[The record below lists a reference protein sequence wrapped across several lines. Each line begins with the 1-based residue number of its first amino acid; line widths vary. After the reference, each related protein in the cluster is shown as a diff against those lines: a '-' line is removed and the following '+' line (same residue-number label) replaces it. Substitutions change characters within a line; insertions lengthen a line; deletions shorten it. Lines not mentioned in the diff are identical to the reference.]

1 MWKILSLY
9 WWLELVLGLQVV
21 GGELQAGIGIL
32 WVFIIREECWKTVS
46 SVTVPGAGPWKVGS
60 ASVICPSG

>member
-32 WVFIIREECWKTVS
+32 WVFKKS
-46 SVTVPGAGPWKVGS
+46 AGKPSVL
-60 ASVICPSG
+60 